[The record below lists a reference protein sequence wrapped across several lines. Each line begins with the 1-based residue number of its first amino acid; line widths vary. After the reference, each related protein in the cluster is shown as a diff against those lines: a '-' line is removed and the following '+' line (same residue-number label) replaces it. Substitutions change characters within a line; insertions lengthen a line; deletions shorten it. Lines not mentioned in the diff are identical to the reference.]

1 MNDQTRA
8 AQQLAAITE
17 NLLSLFADYCQRA
30 SSPDM
35 ANLIHEYKAQRINL
49 VLTVHAS
56 MSGTDFICCAM
67 PVGETADMVQLFTV
81 HTIPTTHTGKAH

>member
-1 MNDQTRA
+1 MSDQTRA

-17 NLLSLFADYCQRA
+17 NLLSLFTDYCQRA
-30 SSPDM
+30 SSPDLS
-35 ANLIHEYKAQRINL
+35 NLIHEYKAQRINL

-67 PVGETADMVQLFTV
+67 PVGETSNMVQLFTV
-81 HTIPTTHTGKAH
+81 HTIPAAPAGKAH